1 MFFQN
6 GIFRME
12 DFKGKTAYDL
22 YVICEHNFSL
32 TMETYLVL
40 CQEKVQVKRE
50 LHLNIPNYATSISS
64 FLNSFQ
70 YFFSCSF
77 GDS

>member
-1 MFFQN
+1 MKIEYKDAD
-6 GIFRME
+6 GRVME
-12 DFKGKTAYDL
+12 LDVSD
-22 YVICEHNFSL
+22 V
-32 TMETYLVL
+32 VL
-40 CQEKVQVKRE
+40 CQKKVQVKRE
-50 LHLNIPNYATSISS
+50 LYLNILNYTVSISS